1 MKHGYVAA
9 SARGVNVYVNRGVGE
24 EGNGDSMAINAASTI
39 FKQIVYPSSSIL
51 TGFLYVRFNVGA

>member
-9 SARGVNVYVNRGVGE
+9 SARGVNVYVNRE